1 MNDRQSLSEGARDWI
16 KKLESKTDQMYEI
29 VIRLDEKFNR
39 QTETENEVKDI
50 AGRVDKLESRADR
63 TDGKMSAYVWVGRV
77 LVGLGVV
84 AQAIAAYVLFFMK

>member
-1 MNDRQSLSEGARDWI
+1 MSNDQSLSEGARDWI
-16 KKLESKTDQMYEI
+16 KKLEAKTDQMYEI

-39 QTETENEVKDI
+39 QTETEDDVKTL
-50 AGRVDKLESRADR
+50 AERVDKLESRADR

-84 AQAIAAYVLFFMK
+84 AQAIAAYVLFFRS